1 MCVRSFRA
9 KTRPICNVKQ
19 LLGHPMVVM
28 HEKESSNFQASV
40 KILAA
45 SIHGEKKFSELAAGE
60 KERG

>member
-1 MCVRSFRA
+1 
-9 KTRPICNVKQ
+9 
-19 LLGHPMVVM
+19 M